1 MASSDGGRINFQVAL
16 DNSQLQ
22 RDAARS
28 RAVLAG
34 IGDSAVAEGNRMEAA
49 MKKVGAA
56 VAGMFALGQ
65 IKEFAT
71 QVTRVRGEF
80 QQLEIA
86 FKTMIGSEEQA
97 TALMAQLTETAM
109 ITPFG
114 MSDIAKAA
122 QQLLAYG
129 VAADDVNDTL
139 VRLGD
144 IAAGLSIPIG
154 DLAYLYGTTMVQGRM
169 YTQDLNQFLGRGIP
183 LMESLAEQFG
193 VTKNEVKDL
202 VQEGKVGF
210 PEVKKAIE
218 DLTNEGSMFGGLM
231 AEQSK
236 SFTGQISNI
245 EDSIEQMFNKIGK
258 MSEGTINTMLSG
270 VSTLVDAWETI
281 GKVLIEL
288 VVTVGSYKA
297 AVIAVNAVQKI
308 YNMLLAEAAL
318 QTKLAAAQGIALS
331 QAQAMAAARTTLLKS
346 AFAGLNTVMKANPI
360 GLIVSVVMAAVTA
373 FTLWK
378 NQLAETEEATKASR
392 DAYEQA
398 AAELSVYQTRIKDVQ
413 KQKGDEKKLV
423 NELNQKYGD
432 TMGQYKTLNEWYAVL
447 SKGGKEYCQVLA
459 NQIQLQEYAAQLAKL
474 QTQRTEVEDKR
485 KTANRAKAPK
495 LRAANVTAFGYVAPT
510 GGELESEYDRYTNQL
525 NDIDKQIDEIK
536 KKSSKLTV
544 TMSPSTSTT
553 ASTTTTTKSDKK
565 SKDEAVKRKQ
575 QIAEYRDDVAQ
586 DIIDAEL
593 DIRQAQIDAMAEGVD
608 KTLAQNKLNYDR
620 LKAENAKRER
630 EMVDELEKSGAAG
643 KATGLT
649 RSDLTAE
656 QQDVLSRYDTI
667 AEDYLVRANKDA
679 LEEMLKDVQTYEQRR
694 ASIEEEYAR
703 KRASLYEGGDTGGTL
718 RQGVEQGNVDELDRQ
733 EREALEAVDTEFAQ
747 REDTFRSWCES
758 IADMTLEQLEEVL
771 SRAQDELD
779 AYEGGEAGGDSQK
792 IATARAKVTAARSK
806 VSKARA
812 DEENEDEAPEEDA
825 EEKWRALASALNE
838 SASGFK
844 TLGEQI
850 GGTVGESL
858 TVVGEVS
865 SMASTVISSIQTLV
879 SSAATGMTA
888 SAGAAATAI
897 STMEKASAILAIISA
912 AIQLATMVA
921 SLFNNDDEK
930 QEEIEKLQERIDQL
944 QWELDNADAVRL
956 KNNGL
961 DALQLI
967 KAALKEQRVL
977 LAQNAE
983 AVGALTDAYRKLTAS
998 VSDDEALLVA
1008 TAEELAKA
1016 YANVAYSANKAIGS
1030 IKYSEAKEQL
1040 ENLAQQQLLIQE
1052 QIEAERSKKDS
1063 DSSQISEWEQE
1074 IEELAAEA
1082 VEIIN
1087 EMVEDIIGGSSE
1099 DIAQELSDA
1108 FFEAFENGTDYA
1120 EAWGDAVDDILA
1132 DMVKN
1137 LLIAEFLEEPLA
1149 ELFDKY
1155 KALWYTDGTFAGL
1168 DTVYASLDD
1177 LKADLTEIGEN
1188 WTDMFTALDDE
1199 LADILETTIE
1209 RSGST
1214 GGIASASQ
1222 ESIDELNGRA
1232 TVIQS
1237 HTYSIN
1243 ECTKSLLSSTNSI
1256 LKSVL
1261 AIESNTDRLAAVEAY
1276 TKDVRNTLNEIQ
1288 LQGVKIK

>member
-1 MASSDGGRINFQVAL
+1 MAGTDSGRINFQIAL
-16 DNSQLQ
+16 DNTRLQ

-28 RAVLAG
+28 QTLLAG
-34 IGDSAVAEGNRMEAA
+34 IGDKAVAEGNRMEAA

-56 VAGMFALGQ
+56 VAGMFAAGQ
-65 IKEFAT
+65 LKQFAT
-71 QVTRVRGEF
+71 QVTQVRGQF

-97 TALMAQLTETAM
+97 AALMSQLTESAA
-109 ITPFG
+109 ITPFN
-114 MSDIAKAA
+114 MSDIAQAA
-122 QQLLAYG
+122 KQLLAYG
-129 VAADDVNDTL
+129 VAAEDVNDTL
-139 VRLGD
+139 LRLGD

-183 LMESLAEQFG
+183 IMESLAEQFG
-193 VTKNEVKDL
+193 VTKDKVKDL
-202 VQEGKVGF
+202 VTEGKVGF

-218 DLTNEGSMFGGLM
+218 DLTSEGSKFGGLM

-245 EDSIEQMFNKIGK
+245 EDSIEQMFNKIGQQG
-258 MSEGTINTMLSG
+258 EGVINTMLSG

-281 GKVLIEL
+281 GKVLIEI

-318 QTKLAAAQGIALS
+318 QTKLAAAQGIVLS

-360 GLIVSVVMAAVTA
+360 GLVVSVVMAAVTA
-373 FTLWK
+373 FALWK
-378 NQLAETEEATKASR
+378 NGIKGVDEATRASR

-398 AAELSVYQTRIKDVQ
+398 AAELSVYQARIKDVQ
-413 KQKGDEKKLV
+413 KQKGDEKRLV
-423 NELNQKYGD
+423 GELNQKYGD
-432 TMGQYKTLNEWYAVL
+432 SMGQYKTLNKWYAVL
-447 SKGGKEYCQVLA
+447 SKSGKEYCQVLA
-459 NQIQLQEYAAQLAKL
+459 NQIQLQEYATQLAKL
-474 QTQRTEVEDKR
+474 QTQRTDVEEKM
-485 KTANRAKAPK
+485 KTANRNPT
-495 LRAANVTAFGYVAPT
+495 RYVTTGGAVAPV
-510 GGELESEYDRYTNQL
+510 GQQPKSDWQVLNEQL
-525 NDIDKQIDEIK
+525 QSIDAQIDSINE
-536 KKSSKLTV
+536 KSSKLTV
-544 TMSPSTSTT
+544 TMSPTSAPTASTSTT
-553 ASTTTTTKSDKK
+553 TDSGKAT
-565 SKDEAVKRKQ
+565 KDEASKRKR
-575 QIAEYRDDVAQ
+575 QIAEYRDDVTQ

-593 DIRQAQIDAMAEGVD
+593 DIRQAQIEAMDDGLD
-608 KTLAQNKLNYDR
+608 KTLAQNKLNYDQ
-620 LKAENAKRER
+620 LKNENAKREH
-630 EMVDELEKSGAAG
+630 EMIDALGRSGATG
-643 KATGLT
+643 KTEGLT
-649 RSDLTAE
+649 RSDLTSEQLAVLKQYDAVAE
-656 QQDVLSRYDTI
+656 EYI
-667 AEDYLVRANKDA
+667 VRANREA
-679 LEEMLKDVQTYEQRR
+679 LQSSLEDVRTYEQKRT
-694 ASIEEEYAR
+694 AITEEYAK
-703 KRASLYEGGDTGGTL
+703 KRAALYEDGDTGGTL

-733 EREALEAVDTEFAQ
+733 ETEALQAVDEQFAQ
-747 REDTFRSWCES
+747 REDTYRSWCNS
-758 IADMTLEQLEEVL
+758 IADYTLEQLEEVL
-771 SRAQDELD
+771 ARAQDELE
-779 AYEGGEAGGDSQK
+779 AVEGGEAGGDSQK
-792 IATARAKVTAARSK
+792 IATARAKVTTLRSK

-812 DEENEDEAPEEDA
+812 DVEYDEGETPDEDA
-825 EEKWRALASALNE
+825 EEQWRALASAVGDAAGE
-838 SASGFK
+838 FE

-850 GGTVGESL
+850 GGTVGDALS
-858 TVVGEVS
+858 VAGQV
-865 SMASTVISSIQTLV
+865 ASTAATVINSISTLTQ
-879 SSAATGMTA
+879 SAAAGMTA
-888 SAGAAATAI
+888 TAVAAAAAI
-897 STMEKASAILAIISA
+897 STIEKASVILTIISA
-912 AIQLATMVA
+912 AIQLATMVVN
-921 SLFNNDDEK
+921 LFNDDDDK
-930 QEEIEKLQERIDQL
+930 QEEIENLQERIDQL
-944 QWELDNADAVRL
+944 QWELDNAESVRL
-956 KNNGL
+956 KNSGL

-967 KAALKEQRVL
+967 KDALKEQRVL

-983 AVGALTDAYRKLTAS
+983 AVGALADAYSYLRSK
-998 VSDDEALLVA
+998 VSDDAALMAA
-1008 TAEELAKA
+1008 TVEEIAAA
-1016 YANVAYSANKAIGS
+1016 YANVSYSANKAIGS
-1030 IKYSEAKEQL
+1030 VKYSEAKEQL
-1040 ENLAQQQLLIQE
+1040 ENIAQQQLLIQE
-1052 QIEAERSKKDS
+1052 QIEAEQSKKDS

-1087 EMVEDIIGGSSE
+1087 EMVEDIIGGSSD

-1120 EAWGDAVDDILA
+1120 EAWGDAVDEILA

-1168 DTVYASLDD
+1168 DTIYDSLDD

-1188 WTDMFTALDDE
+1188 WIDIFEALDDE

-1243 ECTKSLLSSTNSI
+1243 ECTKSLLASTNSI

-1261 AIESNTDRLAAVEAY
+1261 AIESNTDRLATVEAY
-1276 TKDVRNTLNEIQ
+1276 TLDVRNTLNEMQ
-1288 LQGVKIK
+1288 LQGIKIK